1 MKEDFE
7 YVRSQVRIEDV
18 ATYLL
23 GQPIRRMY
31 RYPGERTASIKLY
44 LSSQTFFDFGRTVGG
59 DCIRLWA
66 HIRHVD
72 NWTALQSIKDLYGLE
87 NVQGNGNITE
97 CVRKQEKARE
107 AARKA
112 EIEHKAAW
120 RSEVDFWKQVFTTC
134 DAIIGSLTAFSDEWA
149 YCMNQKQLA
158 SYHLDCLCGLCD

>member
-7 YVRSQVRIEDV
+7 DVKHQVRIEDLAV
-18 ATYLL
+18 YLL

-44 LSSQTFFDFGRTVGG
+44 LSSQTFFDFGRAVGG

-87 NVQGNGNITE
+87 NVQDGGNIRGRI
-97 CVRKQEKARE
+97 RKQEKAQE
-107 AARKA
+107 SARKA
-112 EIEHKAAW
+112 ETERKAAW
-120 RSEVDFWKQVFTTC
+120 RNEVDFWKVIFETC
-134 DAIIGSLTAFSDEWA
+134 EDIIKRSEVFSDGWI
-149 YCMNQKQLA
+149 YCVNQRQLA
-158 SYHLDCLCGLCD
+158 SYRLDILCGLL

>member
-7 YVRSQVRIEDV
+7 NVKAQVRIEDLAV
-18 ATYLL
+18 YLL
-23 GQPIRRMY
+23 GQPIRKMFF
-31 RYPGERTASIKLY
+31 YPGENTASVRIY
-44 LSSQTFFDFGRTVGG
+44 PNTQTFFDFGRAIGG

-87 NVQGNGNITE
+87 NVQGNENTREHILE
-97 CVRKQEKARE
+97 QERAQKAARE
-107 AARKA
+107 A
-112 EIEHKAAW
+112 EIERKAAW

>member
-31 RYPGERTASIKLY
+31 RYPKERTPSIKLY
-44 LSSQTFFDFGRTVGG
+44 LSSQTFYDFGRTVGG

-87 NVQGNGNITE
+87 NVQGNKNTREHILE
-97 CVRKQEKARE
+97 QERAQKAARE
-107 AARKA
+107 A
-112 EIEHKAAW
+112 EIERKAAW
-120 RSEVDFWKQVFTTC
+120 RNEVDFWKAIFETC
-134 DAIIGSLTAFSDEWA
+134 EDIIKRSEVFSDGWI
-149 YCMNQKQLA
+149 YCVNQRQLA
-158 SYHLDCLCGLCD
+158 SYRLDILCGLL